1 MYFFYDIIQDAV
13 TITLCRKETLHFWF
27 LSHGQCQLVDC
38 GMSTIAFDFL
48 LLLGLQFV
56 AICCILFLLAKLRP
70 SCHVKETN

>member
-38 GMSTIAFDFL
+38 GMSTTALDFFL
-48 LLLGLQFV
+48 LVLGSQFV
-56 AICCILFLLAKLRP
+56 AFCSYWLNYDLLAISKKP
-70 SCHVKETN
+70 IK

>member
-38 GMSTIAFDFL
+38 GMSTIVFDFFTVAWL
-48 LLLGLQFV
+48 
-56 AICCILFLLAKLRP
+56 AICCILFLLAKL
-70 SCHVKETN
+70 